1 MLRHLTRSLQVRL
14 ILGKT
19 AAVVLLAIALA
30 EFSLL
35 TRLDVEL
42 TRTIHGLTVGWLTDL
57 VSTLSELGGST
68 TVMLVTAV
76 AALALGALRHWQ
88 GAVALGLAVLGTQ
101 VAVAAAKALVERPRP
116 ADGMAVIDPSGWSF
130 PSAHSASTVALY
142 VMLAVIATDLW
153 RGRLRPAVA
162 FGVAGTVVVLV
173 GLSRVYLGAH
183 YPTDVLAGWLVGGAL
198 VVASWAL
205 CSRLPAVR
213 LPAAA

>member
-1 MLRHLTRSLQVRL
+1 MLRHLTQSVPARL

-57 VSTLSELGGST
+57 VSGASELGGST

-76 AALALGALRHWQ
+76 AALALGALRHWR
-88 GAVALGLAVLGTQ
+88 GATALALAVLGTQ
-101 VAVAAAKALVERPRP
+101 LVVAAGKAVVARPRP
-116 ADGMAVIDPSGWSF
+116 ADGIATIDPSGWSF
-130 PSAHSASTVALY
+130 PSAHSASAVALY
-142 VMLAVIATDLW
+142 VMLALIATHLW
-153 RGRLRPAVA
+153 GGRLRPAVA
-162 FGVAGTVVVLV
+162 FGAAGMVVGMV

-183 YPTDVLAGWLVGGAL
+183 YPTDVLAGWLVGGVL

-205 CSRLPAVR
+205 CSRLPAVQLR
-213 LPAAA
+213 RAA